1 MCNGWVP
8 VVPVCLWFPA
18 RSQRAVALYACL
30 QLEGEAAGSSIM
42 LRHLTVRY
50 GTVLLALVLAVPAH
64 GWLPPVICWDA
75 AASHRP
81 TLRMAG
87 PRSRGVELSACVR
100 PDSVAKGGAEGA
112 VARLC
117 LGLLGACIA
126 ASSMAAPAF
135 AERSGTEI
143 FSSKCIN
150 CHRGGGNTVVGAQQ
164 WTLQS
169 DALQKYGFDD
179 VDKVQTRSMSMT
191 LCLCVSMRLFPLT
204 ANTSHT
210 LLASRVPLPPR
221 TDHRPAVQGQEN
233 RS

>member
-1 MCNGWVP
+1 MAG
-8 VVPVCLWFPA
+8 CLWCLCACGSPRGHSA
-18 RSQRAVALYACL
+18 RLLSMRACSWKGRRPTPNL
-30 QLEGEAAGSSIM
+30 M

-179 VDKVQTRSMSMT
+179 VDKVQTR
-191 LCLCVSMRLFPLT
+191 
-204 ANTSHT
+204 
-210 LLASRVPLPPR
+210 
-221 TDHRPAVQGQEN
+221 
-233 RS
+233 

>member
-1 MCNGWVP
+1 M
-8 VVPVCLWFPA
+8 
-18 RSQRAVALYACL
+18 RACSWK
-30 QLEGEAAGSSIM
+30 GRRPTPNIM

-75 AASHRP
+75 AASHRR

-87 PRSRGVELSACVR
+87 PRSRGVEPSACVR

-112 VARLC
+112 VARLS

-143 FSSKCIN
+143 FTSKCIN

-179 VDKVQTRSMSMT
+179 VDKVQT
-191 LCLCVSMRLFPLT
+191 C
-204 ANTSHT
+204 
-210 LLASRVPLPPR
+210 
-221 TDHRPAVQGQEN
+221 
-233 RS
+233 